1 LGRSSKYSVEFQTE
15 AVRLLLEPGATNESV
30 GRDLGVSR
38 ETIRRWAK
46 ELAAEADPEVRRA
59 RADHAELVRLRR
71 RVRVLEE
78 EREILSK
85 AAAFRAR
92 ETERTR

>member
-59 RADHAELVRLRR
+59 RAEHAELVRLRR

-85 AAAFRAR
+85 AAACRAR

>member
-1 LGRSSKYSVEFQTE
+1 MGRKSKYSPEFQAE
-15 AVRLLLEPGATNESV
+15 AVRLLLEPGSTNESV

-38 ETIRRWAK
+38 ETIRLWARR
-46 ELAAEADPEVRRA
+46 LAADADPEVRLA
-59 RADHAELVRLRR
+59 REEHAELVALRR

-85 AAAFRAR
+85 AAAFRDR
-92 ETERTR
+92 ETRRAQ